1 MLCIFFQFEQD
12 SLLFEI
18 RIKKPQL
25 GDFFFPPT
33 GFFFPSPGHSVRR
46 RSSPKFGRRCGLG
59 QGFCKAGR
67 EM

>member
-25 GDFFFPPT
+25 GDFFFPLA
-33 GFFFPSPGHSVRR
+33 GFFFPRSRLVCKVTFIAKVWTVVQFRPG
-46 RSSPKFGRRCGLG
+46 FL
-59 QGFCKAGR
+59 
-67 EM
+67 